1 MCAVSAACPQSSVT
15 SRVLWVRLGLPFF
28 FERKQL
34 LRCYTVLEATY
45 IYSSVL
51 TLKLLPNSR
60 INFSSIRPPLPLR
73 LETPHA
79 ASCIRVITPAASVAP
94 ASRRTSRP
102 IGLHSACSC
111 THTGRSNSTRTS
123 ALVCAR
129 RQRGLVAV
137 GWPCSSS
144 PATILRRVALPL
156 LAWQYASKGWP
167 RVSGTYMYGKL
178 RPWYVRVGWCIMR
191 ESPG

>member
-1 MCAVSAACPQSSVT
+1 MLPTARTCSVSPSYCAFRFTFLFC
-15 SRVLWVRLGLPFF
+15 VLRG
-28 FERKQL
+28 KQL
-34 LRCYTVLEATY
+34 LRCYTVSRSH
-45 IYSSVL
+45 IYVYNSVL
-51 TLKLLPNSR
+51 TFKITTNSR
-60 INFSSIRPPLPLR
+60 IIFSSIRPPLPLR

-178 RPWYVRVGWCIMR
+178 RPWYVRIGWCIMR

>member
-1 MCAVSAACPQSSVT
+1 M
-15 SRVLWVRLGLPFF
+15 
-28 FERKQL
+28 
-34 LRCYTVLEATY
+34 
-45 IYSSVL
+45 
-51 TLKLLPNSR
+51 
-60 INFSSIRPPLPLR
+60 
-73 LETPHA
+73 
-79 ASCIRVITPAASVAP
+79 AP

-167 RVSGTYMYGKL
+167 RVSGTYMCMHMCMCMCMHMYGKL

-191 ESPG
+191 EPRVSPPLPPPQRTALARLQAPTSTHLHAEDPQPHLDLPREMGWALRVAQHAALRNG